1 VVRNEEGYLES
12 VVAHEFFHA
21 WNVKR
26 IRPQTLEP
34 IDYIHG
40 NDTRDLWLCE
50 GVTSTYA
57 QLALVR
63 GDLIDRDVFYERIAD
78 AIEALQGRPARR
90 SQSVETA
97 GREAWLEKYSDY
109 NRRDRSISYYNK
121 GELLG
126 YLLDLGI
133 RHASD
138 NHAGLDDLMRHLN
151 QDFAQRGRFYTLADF
166 RSIIALL
173 APTFDLNQFLTDY
186 MRGTQE
192 LDYSTY
198 LGYAGLN
205 LSTRQEELPLQ
216 GFSASRNAGGLLQV
230 DSVDTGSDAEKAG
243 LQPGDLLMMADGD
256 LLPAGPNPT
265 LPLWRPG
272 QSVELQ
278 IAREGVTRLFKFRIG
293 VKQQISVQIEEN
305 PKATPDQLQV
315 REGWLKGITQLSP
328 GQP

>member
-1 VVRNEEGYLES
+1 M
-12 VVAHEFFHA
+12 
-21 WNVKR
+21 
-26 IRPQTLEP
+26 
-34 IDYIHG
+34 
-40 NDTRDLWLCE
+40 
-50 GVTSTYA
+50 
-57 QLALVR
+57 
-63 GDLIDRDVFYERIAD
+63 
-78 AIEALQGRPARR
+78 
-90 SQSVETA
+90 
-97 GREAWLEKYSDY
+97 
-109 NRRDRSISYYNK
+109 
-121 GELLG
+121 
-126 YLLDLGI
+126 DLGI